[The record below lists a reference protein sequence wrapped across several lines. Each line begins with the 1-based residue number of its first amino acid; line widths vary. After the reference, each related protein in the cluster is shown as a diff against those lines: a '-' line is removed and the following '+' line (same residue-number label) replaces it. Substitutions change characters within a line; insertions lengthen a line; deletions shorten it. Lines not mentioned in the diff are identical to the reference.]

1 MKKNVLSRCWFIV
14 GVLSAATFGA
24 FANLPSS
31 GSTSGTMAPTEEV
44 SEIRAKRHADLS
56 FDQDLKNLSSIQG
69 RYHENLPLT
78 KRRPIRARAPKPAP
92 KKMAPHA
99 RAKVGQR

>member
-1 MKKNVLSRCWFIV
+1 MKKNVLSRSWFIV

-31 GSTSGTMAPTEEV
+31 GNTSGSMAPTEEV
-44 SEIRAKRHADLS
+44 SEIKAKRHADLS

-69 RYHENLPLT
+69 RYRENLPLA
-78 KRRPIRARAPKPAP
+78 KRRATRVRAAKPAA
-92 KKMAPHA
+92 KKIATRPHA
-99 RAKVGQR
+99 QVGQR